1 MSTAI
6 KIYVHDESTQTTKIL
21 QWQTLSNHQQQM
33 QALKARIEQEF
44 ELKKQGKVLVD
55 LRSENN
61 RPIHSLK
68 DKMDIFIVV
77 ATSSEAGN
85 SDEKKNSRLGEEN
98 QPCKASSPPSSIVIT
113 PNQMTKPPL
122 VSEGGSSQAH
132 DASKKSSMERG
143 TALLSSTPSQY
154 ELQELA
160 KNAVQFY
167 QAKKYRQSVEAY
179 KKIKQANVDVMG
191 CNNNIA
197 TVYLTAN
204 MYDRALKYLKE
215 ILKTDSLDFT
225 TKYTKAASEEQKLE
239 LKKISASAQLDLAKC
254 LLNLQEKE
262 QAFTLIA
269 TVLKQDENNIE
280 ALLEYASYV
289 YRESKDPSDALTAL
303 LRVLVVDK
311 ENKIAKELLSDI
323 VAEKGVQI
331 LIDHISQGNKLTPAM
346 APGVAWMALIVKEFS
361 CITEAVELYKLSLEL
376 APDNI
381 SYLLNLIHTLEIDVR
396 YADALREVKSFCEKN
411 PNCKSGDFT
420 SHHLLELLNQIDQL
434 DILKD
439 PFQNTD
445 PIAQK
450 YYCGEYAQQYADT
463 WETTFIDDYGSVF
476 WKKEETFN
484 LKELKDT
491 ITKHRLHDNITQA
504 DLDFLAVGFTVVKIC
519 YICGFL
525 SCLPNLIQALERE
538 RMKRE
543 LHNTQIRNEH
553 AYFCTITQ
561 LLSQYLYKTL
571 PVKRVDNVEENHIYL
586 VGESHSLSSAFQ
598 VINFKGTRQL
608 LLTKLVTGCKC
619 FHLREN
625 TKFYPKRNY
634 FSCLA
639 SIPEGSRVIFMFG
652 EIDCREGL
660 WVSVDRFKYKNI
672 QEGIAVI
679 ISYYIKQLLKAKEKY
694 DLYVHPAPPVL
705 DMTRETVKMF
715 NAHLKSECAK
725 HGLRYLDFLDDLLT
739 NNGKDLKKELF
750 LDGIHCSPNITKYL
764 EKALNK
770 F

>member
-1 MSTAI
+1 M
-6 KIYVHDESTQTTKIL
+6 
-21 QWQTLSNHQQQM
+21 
-33 QALKARIEQEF
+33 
-44 ELKKQGKVLVD
+44 
-55 LRSENN
+55 
-61 RPIHSLK
+61 
-68 DKMDIFIVV
+68 
-77 ATSSEAGN
+77 
-85 SDEKKNSRLGEEN
+85 
-98 QPCKASSPPSSIVIT
+98 
-113 PNQMTKPPL
+113 
-122 VSEGGSSQAH
+122 
-132 DASKKSSMERG
+132 
-143 TALLSSTPSQY
+143 
-154 ELQELA
+154 
-160 KNAVQFY
+160 
-167 QAKKYRQSVEAY
+167 
-179 KKIKQANVDVMG
+179 
-191 CNNNIA
+191 
-197 TVYLTAN
+197 
-204 MYDRALKYLKE
+204 
-215 ILKTDSLDFT
+215 
-225 TKYTKAASEEQKLE
+225 
-239 LKKISASAQLDLAKC
+239 
-254 LLNLQEKE
+254 
-262 QAFTLIA
+262 
-269 TVLKQDENNIE
+269 
-280 ALLEYASYV
+280 
-289 YRESKDPSDALTAL
+289 
-303 LRVLVVDK
+303 
-311 ENKIAKELLSDI
+311 
-323 VAEKGVQI
+323 
-331 LIDHISQGNKLTPAM
+331 
-346 APGVAWMALIVKEFS
+346 
-361 CITEAVELYKLSLEL
+361 
-376 APDNI
+376 
-381 SYLLNLIHTLEIDVR
+381 
-396 YADALREVKSFCEKN
+396 
-411 PNCKSGDFT
+411 
-420 SHHLLELLNQIDQL
+420 NQIDQL